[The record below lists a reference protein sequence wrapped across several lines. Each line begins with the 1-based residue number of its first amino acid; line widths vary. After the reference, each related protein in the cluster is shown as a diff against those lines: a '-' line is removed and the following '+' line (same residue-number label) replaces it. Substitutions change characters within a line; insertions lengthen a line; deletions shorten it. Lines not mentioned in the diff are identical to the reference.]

1 MRRIKTTTET
11 EVDVTIKAQKIL
23 SCIKRTGERFGKTM
37 ICDILRG
44 SKNEKIIRSGL
55 DQQTTYG
62 LIAKKKEALPSGHPK
77 IIKGVENANG
87 FNTFFPF
94 IKIRPHFARITNFFK
109 FLLRFGQNSGIMDLF
124 IILIMLANKKPRLTK
139 KH

>member
-11 EVDVTIKAQKIL
+11 EVDVTIEAQKIL

-62 LIAKKKEALPSGHPK
+62 LIAENKEAQPL
-77 IIKGVENANG
+77 VA
-87 FNTFFPF
+87 TR
-94 IKIRPHFARITNFFK
+94 IRK
-109 FLLRFGQNSGIMDLF
+109 E
-124 IILIMLANKKPRLTK
+124 
-139 KH
+139 